1 MHYEN
6 MALLGRYHNKHLII
20 FSKCHSWVDVEMQK
34 NFYKIQEKLFHLC
47 LNKFDDLNDAGRPKD
62 IL

>member
-1 MHYEN
+1 
-6 MALLGRYHNKHLII
+6 
-20 FSKCHSWVDVEMQK
+20 MQQ
-34 NFYKIQEKLFHLC
+34 NFYKIQEKFHLC